1 MKYIANKEISSMN
14 EEAAKKLQET
24 REFKTIKIEPTNLKD
39 CYILT
44 PQVFGDIRG
53 GLDQIDIEPLEALGF
68 QGVKKVIR
76 STNPKRGVIRGMHLQ
91 KGNFSQ
97 TKVVRCING
106 KVMDVVIDLR
116 EDSPTFGDWTGVE
129 LSPENNRS
137 LYVPRG
143 FAHGYLAAEDNTNF
157 LYLVDNYYNKPSEA
171 GLLYNDKDINIDWKS
186 IFESYGINE
195 SELLFSDKDKVHPTL
210 CGLKQ
215 IEKDDLVSRRHEI
228 IETIKDGLLAEKEQL
243 ELLKIERR
251 VSDIDNVIGKLNNPK
266 TLALTNGE

>member
-1 MKYIANKEISSMN
+1 MKYIANKEISSIY
-14 EEAAKKLQET
+14 EDAAKKLQET

-68 QGVKKVIR
+68 QGVKKVI
-76 STNPKRGVIRGMHLQ
+76 
-91 KGNFSQ
+91 
-97 TKVVRCING
+97 RCING

-171 GLLYNDKDINIDWKS
+171 GLLYNDKDINIDWKT
-186 IFESYGINE
+186 IFESYGIDE

-210 CGLKQ
+210 YGLKQ

-251 VSDIDNVIGKLNNPK
+251 VSDIDNVIGKLNSSK